1 MKMSSQFKNSIDL
14 QDIFLSS
21 HLNEL
26 MKAEKVHSFVQI
38 RNQSAFKKI
47 IFLTFV
53 TKWSVKNQY
62 VVRERIEKFE
72 LL

>member
-26 MKAEKVHSFVQI
+26 MKAENVHSFVQI
-38 RNQSAFKKI
+38 RNQSALKKI